1 MAKKIITISRE
12 FGSGGRSIGKKLA
25 DRLGIPYYD
34 KELIN
39 KVADET
45 GFDEKFIEEEG
56 EYAPNKSFLAYAFAY
71 AGPQR
76 GIMDGLSTAD
86 YLWLAQ
92 RKVILNIAK
101 EGPCVIVGRC
111 ADFILKDEPDAF
123 HVFVCADEDYKEER
137 IVRLYGETQMPA
149 VERLKDKDD
158 RRRVNYKHFTG
169 REWGRCQNYD
179 ISLNSSAI
187 GEDVCVDIL
196 EQIIKNS

>member
-25 DRLGIPYYD
+25 DRLGVPYYD

>member
-25 DRLGIPYYD
+25 DRLGVPYYD

-111 ADFILKDEPDAF
+111 DDFILKDEPDAF

-179 ISLNSSAI
+179 ISLNSSAV

>member
-25 DRLGIPYYD
+25 DRLGVPYYD

-92 RKVILNIAK
+92 RKVILNLAK

-137 IVRLYGETQMPA
+137 IVRLYGETQMPPK
-149 VERLKDKDD
+149 ERLKDKDD

-179 ISLNSSAI
+179 ISLNSSAV